1 MKGKSIKFLEE
12 HIGVNLND
20 LGFGDRF
27 LDMAPKHEQ
36 QTKKKKKNQTSS
48 KLILCLRV
56 HYQEIRENISKSFIK
71 NIQRTIT
78 KRQRAQLKMEKKK
91 LE

>member
-1 MKGKSIKFLEE
+1 MKLDPYLIPYIQSDSKWINGLDMKGKSIKFLEE

-36 QTKKKKKNQTSS
+36 QTKKKK
-48 KLILCLRV
+48 
-56 HYQEIRENISKSFIK
+56 IRLHQN
-71 NIQRTIT
+71 
-78 KRQRAQLKMEKKK
+78 
-91 LE
+91 

>member
-1 MKGKSIKFLEE
+1 MKLDPYLIPYIQSDSKWINGLDMKGKSIKFLEE

-36 QTKKKKKNQTSS
+36 QTKKKKKSD
-48 KLILCLRV
+48 
-56 HYQEIRENISKSFIK
+56 FIK
-71 NIQRTIT
+71 INFVPQSTLSRN
-78 KRQRAQLKMEKKK
+78 
-91 LE
+91 

>member
-36 QTKKKKKNQTSS
+36 QTKKKKK
-48 KLILCLRV
+48 
-56 HYQEIRENISKSFIK
+56 IRLHQN
-71 NIQRTIT
+71 
-78 KRQRAQLKMEKKK
+78 
-91 LE
+91 